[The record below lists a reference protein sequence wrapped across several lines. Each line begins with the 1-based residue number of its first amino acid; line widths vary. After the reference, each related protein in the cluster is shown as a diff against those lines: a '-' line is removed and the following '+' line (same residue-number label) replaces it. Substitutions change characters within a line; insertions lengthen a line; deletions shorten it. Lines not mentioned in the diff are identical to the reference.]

1 MIVKFYKE
9 QDLLQNFQAI
19 YKILMK
25 NIELIN
31 LLQKNL
37 NKNKLM
43 VKVN

>member
-1 MIVKFYKE
+1 MIVKLYKE
-9 QDLLQNFQAI
+9 QDLLQNFQVI

>member
-9 QDLLQNFQAI
+9 QDLLQNFQVI